1 MSKGRESSLLPC
13 WLPPVIFAGATMMLR
28 FRFTPLRG
36 KTLAFAKEK
45 AEFIERVSTSEQK
58 KSENRLYLPEYLLNL
73 SIEGIF

>member
-1 MSKGRESSLLPC
+1 
-13 WLPPVIFAGATMMLR
+13 MMLR